1 MIYVRHSASF
11 LPALLLALAIR
22 RLFGLERKN
31 TFIVE
36 VNNFGSNFYR
46 WFIFLDECLGK
57 FDFRLIVV
65 SEDLSRHG

>member
-36 VNNFGSNFYR
+36 VNNFGSKFYR
-46 WFIFLDECLGK
+46 
-57 FDFRLIVV
+57 
-65 SEDLSRHG
+65 